1 MARIRRENED
11 GEDLVKEDSGGVF
24 SLDLLVAFGLLIAIL
39 VPAVIL
45 TMGTMSWQY
54 TYHYS
59 RELQP
64 LAEHIGDTLIK
75 SPGTPPGWYM
85 TPDRARGLVILGLS
99 AGSPCII
106 SSEKVYSLS
115 FFNAPELSRH
125 LALDDSENTYGVRIE
140 VSADDGS
147 ISVASGYIV
156 DEGTMDVAKAIRLVT
171 IRQPD
176 GVERNGK
183 LIVLLWRERTGTRA
197 ADI

>member
-1 MARIRRENED
+1 MT
-11 GEDLVKEDSGGVF
+11 EDSGGVF
-24 SLDLLVAFGLLIAIL
+24 SLDLLVAFGLLVAIL

-45 TMGTMSWQY
+45 SMGTMSWQY
-54 TYHYS
+54 TYYYS
-59 RELQP
+59 QDLQP
-64 LAEHIGDTLIK
+64 LADRIGDTMIK
-75 SPGTPPGWYM
+75 SPGSPPGWHT
-85 TPDRARGLVILGLS
+85 TPDSARGTVILGLS
-99 AGSPCII
+99 DGPPCII

-125 LALDDSENTYGVRIE
+125 LALDDSENTYGIRIE

-147 ISVASGYIV
+147 IFVASGYIV
-156 DEGTMDVAKAIRLVT
+156 DEGTMDVAKTIRLVT

-183 LIVLLWRERTGTRA
+183 LIILLWRERTGTRA

>member
-1 MARIRRENED
+1 
-11 GEDLVKEDSGGVF
+11 VKEDSGGVF
-24 SLDLLVAFGLLIAIL
+24 SLDLLVALGLLIAIL
-39 VPAVIL
+39 MPAVL
-45 TMGTMSWQY
+45 LSMGTLSWQY

-59 RELQP
+59 RDLQP
-64 LAEHIGDTLIK
+64 LADRIGDTMIK
-75 SPGTPPGWYM
+75 SPGSPAGWHT
-85 TPDRARGLVILGLS
+85 TPDIARGTVIIGLS
-99 AGSPCII
+99 DGPPCII

-115 FFNAPELSRH
+115 FFNAPELRRH

-147 ISVASGYIV
+147 ISLASGYIV
-156 DEGTMDVAKAIRLVT
+156 DDGTMDVAKAIRLVT

-197 ADI
+197 ADIYT